1 MLKNYRKALRVKDE
15 SDLGLNRRNKS
26 FTRLSSIKS
35 KQVIKLIIV
44 SWHAMLLNYVLKRQ
58 LSFNGQQLPFYSFS
72 INNK

>member
-35 KQVIKLIIV
+35 KTSDQIDHCFLACNVVELRTK
-44 SWHAMLLNYVLKRQ
+44 KTTK
-58 LSFNGQQLPFYSFS
+58 F
-72 INNK
+72 